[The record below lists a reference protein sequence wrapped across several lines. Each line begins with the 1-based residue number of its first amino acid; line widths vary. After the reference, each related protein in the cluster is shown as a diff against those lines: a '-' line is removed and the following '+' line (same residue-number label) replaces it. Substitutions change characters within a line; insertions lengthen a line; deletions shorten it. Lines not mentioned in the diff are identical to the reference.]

1 MNRRIVAVNLARTC
15 EPFPLPIALTS
26 GVAPPSIAPP
36 PSHLPIRGQPT
47 IPYNIISSSLQFLSP
62 EISPISE
69 PTISSNLSRCVL
81 TSRVP
86 SDARVSQLSGY
97 CYATDFSWKR
107 ANRYHYYYR
116 PIVLRAGRPIPAI
129 NTLAR
134 ERKKGKW
141 TNAFSILSS
150 FYKPCFFFR
159 CTSNNRRILVLR
171 CASSFKRDR
180 LNRYFSI

>member
-1 MNRRIVAVNLARTC
+1 MLLRRVSL
-15 EPFPLPIALTS
+15 L
-26 GVAPPSIAPP
+26 P
-36 PSHLPIRGQPT
+36 PSHLPIHGQPT

-69 PTISSNLSRCVL
+69 PTISCNRLSRCVL

-97 CYATDFSWKR
+97 CCATDFSWKR

-116 PIVLRAGRPIPAI
+116 PIVLRAGCPIPAI

-141 TNAFSILSS
+141 TNAFPILSS
-150 FYKPCFFFR
+150 LYKPCFFFFA
-159 CTSNNRRILVLR
+159 TRRTLLVLR
-171 CASSFKRDR
+171 WQAVRLR
-180 LNRYFSI
+180 LNETA